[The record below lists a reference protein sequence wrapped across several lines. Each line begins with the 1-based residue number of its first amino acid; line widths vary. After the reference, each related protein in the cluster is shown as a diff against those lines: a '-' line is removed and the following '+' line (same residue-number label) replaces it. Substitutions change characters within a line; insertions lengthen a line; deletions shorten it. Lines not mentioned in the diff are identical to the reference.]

1 MHSQHVYSAA
11 FVPRNIKR
19 ALKLNNNQNN
29 LKMAKMTE
37 QTSPNKN

>member
-1 MHSQHVYSAA
+1 MYSHLYSAA
-11 FVPRNIKR
+11 LVPRNINR
-19 ALKLNNNQNN
+19 ALKLKNNQNN